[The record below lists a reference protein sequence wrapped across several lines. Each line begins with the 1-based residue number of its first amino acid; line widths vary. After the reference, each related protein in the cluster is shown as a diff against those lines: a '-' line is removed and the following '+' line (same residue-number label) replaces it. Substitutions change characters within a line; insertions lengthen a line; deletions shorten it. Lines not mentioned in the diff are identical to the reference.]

1 MNLFNSFFMED
12 KDIMKRFFKVITVLF
27 FTGMMA
33 AAFISC
39 SNASSGSDS
48 SGGSGSADDIK
59 QFIGKYKGTLTYG
72 NEQMKLEL
80 NFRNSHGWESG
91 WYWVDYSY
99 DSDSSSSSGIDD
111 WLASGSKVYSY
122 AYEDGRKF
130 EGETF
135 DNGATIDLNFYTSSH
150 KKKWTGKVTKQ

>member
-1 MNLFNSFFMED
+1 MKFKISFVFFVLVSLFVFA
-12 KDIMKRFFKVITVLF
+12 
-27 FTGMMA
+27 G
-33 AAFISC
+33 C
-39 SNASSGSDS
+39 SNSSGS
-48 SGGSGSADDIK
+48 SGGSGSGSGNSGSGIE

-135 DNGATIDLNFYTSSH
+135 DNGATIDLDFYTS
-150 KKKWTGKVTKQ
+150 KYTKKWTGKVTKQ